1 MKRAVDIIVSVVTLV
16 VLSPLFLLI
25 SLAILVTMGWPI
37 FFRQTRIGRDSKA
50 FKIVKFRTM
59 VKKADTL
66 GLLITT
72 GGDRRITPV
81 GRLLRKTKLDE
92 LPQFLNV
99 LWGQMSLVG
108 PRPEVPR
115 YVRMYSRKQMR
126 VLSVKPGLTDPA
138 TIAFR
143 NEESI
148 LARYDDPEKAY
159 VEEIMPEK
167 LKLNLA
173 YIEKA
178 SFFGDLTILF
188 KTFIK
193 LFDRR

>member
-1 MKRAVDIIVSVVTLV
+1 MKRTLDIIVSVVTLV
-16 VLSPLFLLI
+16 ILSPLFLCI
-25 SLAILVTMGWPI
+25 SLTVLVTMGWPI
-37 FFRQTRIGRDSKA
+37 FFHQTRIGKDSKA
-50 FKIVKFRTM
+50 FKIIKFRTM
-59 VKKADTL
+59 VNKADKL
-66 GLLITT
+66 GLPITT
-72 GGDRRITPV
+72 DEDPRITPV
-81 GRLLRKTKLDE
+81 GRFLRKTKLDE

-99 LWGQMSLVG
+99 LWGHMSLVG

-167 LKLNLA
+167 LRLNLA

-178 SFFGDLTILF
+178 SFFGDVTLLF
-188 KTFIK
+188 RTFVK

>member
-1 MKRAVDIIVSVVTLV
+1 
-16 VLSPLFLLI
+16 
-25 SLAILVTMGWPI
+25 MGWPV
-37 FFRQTRIGRDSKA
+37 FFRQTRIGKDSHA
-50 FKIVKFRTM
+50 FKIIKFRTM
-59 VKKADTL
+59 IKRADKQ
-66 GLLITT
+66 GLPITT
-72 GGDRRITPV
+72 GQDPRVTPF

-99 LWGQMSLVG
+99 FWGHMSLVG

-138 TIAFR
+138 TIVYR
-143 NEESI
+143 DEEAI

-159 VEEIMPEK
+159 IEHIMPEK
-167 LKLNLA
+167 LKLNLS
-173 YIEKA
+173 YIEKS
-178 SFFGDLTILF
+178 SFVSDLALLLR
-188 KTFIK
+188 TFTK

>member
-1 MKRAVDIIVSVVTLV
+1 MKRALDIIVSVVTLV
-16 VLSPLFLLI
+16 ILSPLFLCI

-37 FFRQTRIGRDSKA
+37 FFRQTRIGKNSKA

-59 VKKADTL
+59 VKKADKL
-66 GLLITT
+66 GLPITT
-72 GGDRRITPV
+72 GGDPRITPV
-81 GRLLRKTKLDE
+81 GRFLRSTKLDE

-167 LKLNLA
+167 LRLNLA
-173 YIEKA
+173 YIERA
-178 SFFGDLTILF
+178 SFFGDVTLLF
-188 KTFIK
+188 RTFVR

>member
-1 MKRAVDIIVSVVTLV
+1 MKRAFDIVISVVVLI
-16 VLSPLFLLI
+16 VLSPLLLL
-25 SLAILVTMGWPI
+25 LALAVLVTMGWPI
-37 FFRQTRIGRDSKA
+37 FYRQTRIGKDSKA
-50 FKIVKFRTM
+50 FKIIKFRTM
-59 VKKADTL
+59 VNRADKM
-66 GLLITT
+66 GLPITT
-72 GGDRRITPV
+72 GKDPRVTPV
-81 GRLLRKTKLDE
+81 GRFLRGTKLDE

-99 LWGQMSLVG
+99 LWGPMSLVG
-108 PRPEVPR
+108 PRPEVPK

-159 VEEIMPEK
+159 IEEIMPDK

-178 SFFGDLTILF
+178 SFFGDLAILY
-188 KTFIK
+188 KTFVK

>member
-1 MKRAVDIIVSVVTLV
+1 MKRTLDIIVSVVTLV
-16 VLSPLFLLI
+16 ILSPLFLCI
-25 SLAILVTMGWPI
+25 SLTVLVTMGWPI
-37 FFRQTRIGRDSKA
+37 FFHQTRIGKDSKA
-50 FKIVKFRTM
+50 FKIIKFRTM
-59 VKKADTL
+59 VKKADKL
-66 GLLITT
+66 GLPITA
-72 GGDRRITPV
+72 GGDLRITPV
-81 GRLLRKTKLDE
+81 GRFLRKTKLDE

-99 LWGQMSLVG
+99 LWGHMSLVG

-178 SFFGDLTILF
+178 SFFGDVTLLF
-188 KTFIK
+188 RTFVK

>member
-1 MKRAVDIIVSVVTLV
+1 MKRTLDVVISVIVLII
-16 VLSPLFLLI
+16 LSPLFLCI
-25 SLAILVTMGWPI
+25 SLAVLVTMGWPI
-37 FFRQTRIGRDSKA
+37 FFRQTRMGKDSKA

-59 VKKADTL
+59 VKKADKL
-66 GLLITT
+66 GLPITT
-72 GGDRRITPV
+72 GGDPRITPV
-81 GRLLRKTKLDE
+81 GRLLRRSKLDE

-99 LWGQMSLVG
+99 LWGHMSLVG

-173 YIEKA
+173 YIERA
-178 SFFGDLTILF
+178 SFFGDIGILL
-188 KTFIK
+188 KTFVK
-193 LFDRR
+193 LFDHR

>member
-1 MKRAVDIIVSVVTLV
+1 MKPTLDVVISVIVLII
-16 VLSPLFLLI
+16 LSPLFLCI
-25 SLAILVTMGWPI
+25 SLAVLVTMGWPI
-37 FFRQTRIGRDSKA
+37 FFRQTRMGKDSKA

-59 VKKADTL
+59 VKKADKL
-66 GLLITT
+66 GLPITT
-72 GGDRRITPV
+72 GGDPRITPV
-81 GRLLRKTKLDE
+81 GRLLRRSKLDE

-99 LWGQMSLVG
+99 LWGHMSLVG

-173 YIEKA
+173 YIERA
-178 SFFGDLTILF
+178 SFFGDIGILL
-188 KTFIK
+188 KTFVK
-193 LFDRR
+193 LFDHR